1 MKTEEILLL
10 ISCILAI
17 IIIIL
22 TFFNCSKEKFTTK
35 KPELNSYELN
45 LIKMIK
51 TNKSTDEELKQYI
64 TDNAS
69 EFTTESFEKLKAY
82 VKETFQNKKT
92 KKN

>member
-17 IIIIL
+17 IIIII
-22 TFFNCSKEKFTTK
+22 TFYDCGYISKEKFTTK
-35 KPELNSYELN
+35 KPQLNSYELN

-51 TNKSTDEELKQYI
+51 TDKATDEELKKYI

-69 EFTTESFEKLKAY
+69 EFTTDSFEKLKAH
-82 VKETFQNKKT
+82 VKETFKNKK
-92 KKN
+92 K

>member
-17 IIIIL
+17 TIIII
-22 TFFNCSKEKFTTK
+22 TFMNSTKEQFSIK
-35 KPELNSYELN
+35 LNSYELN

-51 TNKSTDEELKQYI
+51 KDKATDEELKKYI

-69 EFTTESFEKLKAY
+69 KFTTESFEKLKAY
-82 VKETFQNKKT
+82 VKETFKK
-92 KKN
+92 